1 MSALHSKLVEL
12 FNNES
17 NNMWQGQHLSEK
29 AMGEILEALLK
40 LKWIIVFTLLV
51 PILFI
56 YN

>member
-40 LKWIIVFTLLV
+40 LK
-51 PILFI
+51 
-56 YN
+56 

>member
-29 AMGEILEALLK
+29 TMGEILEALLK

-51 PILFI
+51 PILFS